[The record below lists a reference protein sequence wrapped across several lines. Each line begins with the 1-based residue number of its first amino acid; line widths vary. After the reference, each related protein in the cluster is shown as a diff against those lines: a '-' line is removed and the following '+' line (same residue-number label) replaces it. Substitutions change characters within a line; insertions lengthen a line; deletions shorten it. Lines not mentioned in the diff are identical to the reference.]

1 MNTKVNRK
9 KIRKVAQKIIDEFQP
24 EKIILFGSWAWGYP
38 KPDSDVDLF
47 VVKRGQR
54 DPLEMMR
61 DIDRILFGRTIP
73 VDILTYTPEQVEN
86 RKLLGDPFV
95 KRILNSG
102 QVLYEKK

>member
-1 MNTKVNRK
+1 MNSQVNRE
-9 KIRKVAQKIIDEFQP
+9 KIRQVAQKIIDEFQP
-24 EKIILFGSWAWGYP
+24 ERIILFGSWAWGNP
-38 KPDSDVDLF
+38 GPNGDVDLF
-47 VVKRGQR
+47 VVKRSQQG
-54 DPLEMMR
+54 PLEMMR

-73 VDILTYTPEQVEN
+73 VDILAYTPEQVEN